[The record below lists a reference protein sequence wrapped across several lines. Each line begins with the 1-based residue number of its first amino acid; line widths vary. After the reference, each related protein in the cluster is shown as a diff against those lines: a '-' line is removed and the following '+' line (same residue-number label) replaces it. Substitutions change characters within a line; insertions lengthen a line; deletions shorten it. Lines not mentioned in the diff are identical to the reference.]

1 MKAQCAAA
9 KSRVSLDTLYIYI
22 YIYFVSYIH
31 TKSKT
36 ATIPASAAFGM
47 DKMMTSSERF
57 LKNDKLCVS
66 IEILL
71 AKHTYTYIHNAR
83 NENFI

>member
-1 MKAQCAAA
+1 
-9 KSRVSLDTLYIYI
+9 
-22 YIYFVSYIH
+22 
-31 TKSKT
+31 
-36 ATIPASAAFGM
+36 M

-83 NENFI
+83 NEDLYLRKKENTILVIEFYRFENNGLSVLRALFKINRKS